1 MYINTV
7 QLASC
12 HLHGDTCNKNNIDK
26 IDITLLCI
34 SFVLHIL
41 FKKGISENQHIRL
54 KRHDRDPNSIPHTTH
69 RAAWAYIILCLSF
82 IGISKA

>member
-26 IDITLLCI
+26 IDITLLRFCI
-34 SFVLHIL
+34 AYPFQKRAYPFQKRDIRKPTHSF
-41 FKKGISENQHIRL
+41 KE
-54 KRHDRDPNSIPHTTH
+54 
-69 RAAWAYIILCLSF
+69 A
-82 IGISKA
+82 